1 MINPIAVLFY
11 LTVFLCA
18 YHLIQFLKN
27 NKTIHT
33 SVAGDVNDCNDELPP
48 SEKSRKT
55 IKLKINDC
63 IVSSHDKHIFVG
75 KTFGNSMKRLGGP
88 IDNDLFFADIDV
100 KIDAL
105 KKDSFVVLRKTMDDD
120 SYCYKLRRFIAYDI
134 ATKEIKSKTFD
145 KNDKLHISTHS
156 LDESFYVGKI
166 IASFAA

>member
-11 LTVFLCA
+11 LTVFLSV

-33 SVAGDVNDCNDELPP
+33 SVAGDVTNCNNELPL
-48 SEKSRKT
+48 SEKSRKI
-55 IKLKINDC
+55 IKLKTNGS

-75 KTFGNSMKRLGGP
+75 KTCGNSMKSFGGP
-88 IDNDLFFADIDV
+88 MNDDLFFADKDV
-100 KIDAL
+100 KIGAL
-105 KKDSFVVLRKTMDDD
+105 KPNSFVVLRKTMNDD
-120 SYCYKLRRFIAYDI
+120 SYCYKLRQFISYDI
-134 ATKEIKSKTFD
+134 ATKKIKSRTCKD
-145 KNDKLHISTHS
+145 GKLHISRHS